1 MKDKRCRDT
10 DVREKCDDTDGCD
23 DGAEDMAIDAV
34 QEKYGNY
41 TIIE

>member
-1 MKDKRCRDT
+1 MIPM
-10 DVREKCDDTDGCD
+10 VVII
-23 DGAEDMAIDAV
+23 GAEDTIIDAV